1 MSSIS
6 SQEKDKQDVS
16 TVQVQNYEEEYEEF
30 KALSEK
36 YQGDVLTKL
45 LRKIDCRL
53 VPVFALL
60 YLMSFLDRGN
70 VGNAKVAGLTKTIPM
85 TDKQYNTALSLFFV
99 FYIVFEIPSQMM
111 LKKFRPKW
119 YISCLTL
126 SWGLVMSLTC
136 LIQSYRGFM
145 AARSFLGITE
155 SGLFP
160 AAGYT
165 LSMWYSRSEMASRVA
180 LFFCAASVAGALS
193 GILAYGIS
201 FMDGLVGMEGW
212 RWIFLVEGLMTIV
225 LGLLGP
231 LIILD
236 STAYCG
242 KWLSDEEKKFLIL
255 RQRYTETGPVPP
267 AEHFDWKYVKM
278 AFTDWQMI
286 FQIGIYVAHGALG
299 ILFCFCS
306 INFVSML
313 LCFEV
318 IPSLVSDFIV
328 TLVRSPVDNPH
339 AVTLPV
345 IIKSLE
351 FTTYESYLIPVPIYI
366 AACVLTYFNSW
377 WGDRRRSR
385 FLHIVVPFTG
395 AIIGVAICF
404 ATAGKKHIAGVNLF
418 GLILIVFASY
428 SPVPTSVS
436 WMANNVIGYKKVIAM
451 GMLMGIGN
459 CSGLIGSNIY
469 LTSESPKYQTG
480 YGVSLALAV
489 MGITCAIVLRIV
501 YARENKSR
509 DLLTVEDIARDWDD
523 KKLQVAYQLSWRA
536 R

>member
-16 TVQVQNYEEEYEEF
+16 TVQVQNYEEEHEEF

-201 FMDGLVGMEGW
+201 FMDGLAGMEGW

-231 LIILD
+231 IIILD

-255 RQRYTETGPVPP
+255 RQKYTETGPVPP

-286 FQIGIYVAHGALG
+286 FQIGIYVTHGALG
-299 ILFCFCS
+299 YS
-306 INFVSML
+306 ISF
-313 LCFEV
+313 
-318 IPSLVSDFIV
+318 
-328 TLVRSPVDNPH
+328 
-339 AVTLPV
+339 TLPV

-377 WGDRRRSR
+377 WGDRRRNR

-489 MGITCAIVLRIV
+489 MGITCAIVLKII

-523 KKLQVAYQLSWRA
+523 KKLADAADRSPYFRYII
-536 R
+536 

>member
-6 SQEKDKQDVS
+6 SQEKDKQDIS

-36 YQGDVLTKL
+36 YQGDVLRKL

-85 TDKQYNTALSLFFV
+85 TDKQYNTALTLFFV

-145 AARSFLGITE
+145 AARSLLGITE

-201 FMDGLVGMEGW
+201 FMDGLAGMEGW
-212 RWIFLVEGLMTIV
+212 RWIL
-225 LGLLGP
+225 
-231 LIILD
+231 
-236 STAYCG
+236 
-242 KWLSDEEKKFLIL
+242 
-255 RQRYTETGPVPP
+255 
-267 AEHFDWKYVKM
+267 
-278 AFTDWQMI
+278 
-286 FQIGIYVAHGALG
+286 
-299 ILFCFCS
+299 
-306 INFVSML
+306 
-313 LCFEV
+313 
-318 IPSLVSDFIV
+318 
-328 TLVRSPVDNPH
+328 
-339 AVTLPV
+339 
-345 IIKSLE
+345 
-351 FTTYESYLIPVPIYI
+351 
-366 AACVLTYFNSW
+366 
-377 WGDRRRSR
+377 
-385 FLHIVVPFTG
+385 
-395 AIIGVAICF
+395 
-404 ATAGKKHIAGVNLF
+404 
-418 GLILIVFASY
+418 
-428 SPVPTSVS
+428 
-436 WMANNVIGYKKVIAM
+436 
-451 GMLMGIGN
+451 
-459 CSGLIGSNIY
+459 
-469 LTSESPKYQTG
+469 
-480 YGVSLALAV
+480 
-489 MGITCAIVLRIV
+489 
-501 YARENKSR
+501 
-509 DLLTVEDIARDWDD
+509 
-523 KKLQVAYQLSWRA
+523 
-536 R
+536 

>member
-6 SQEKDKQDVS
+6 LQEKDKQDAL
-16 TVQVQNYEEEYEEF
+16 TVQVPNYEEEYEKF
-30 KALSEK
+30 KALSKK
-36 YQGDVLTKL
+36 YQGDVLGKL

-70 VGNAKVAGLTKTIPM
+70 VGNAKVAGLTKTILM

-201 FMDGLVGMEGW
+201 FMDGLAGMEGW

-231 LIILD
+231 FIILD

-242 KWLSDEEKKFLIL
+242 KWLSDEEKNFLIL

-286 FQIGIYVAHGALG
+286 FQIGIFVTHGALG
-299 ILFCFCS
+299 YS
-306 INFVSML
+306 ISF
-313 LCFEV
+313 
-318 IPSLVSDFIV
+318 
-328 TLVRSPVDNPH
+328 
-339 AVTLPV
+339 TLPV

-385 FLHIVVPFTG
+385 FLHIVIPFTG
-395 AIIGVAICF
+395 AITGVTICF
-404 ATAGKKHIAGVNLF
+404 ATAGRTHIAGVNLF

-428 SPVPTSVS
+428 SPVPTSIS

-480 YGVSLALAV
+480 YGVSLALAA
-489 MGITCAIVLRIV
+489 MGITCAIVLKIV

-523 KKLQVAYQLSWRA
+523 KKLADAADRSPYFRYII
-536 R
+536 